1 MRLQDRVAVVTGAA
15 GGIGS
20 AVVRR
25 FAVEGARVMALDLDP
40 AVAVQVEAL
49 GAEVAFH
56 ACDMAIE
63 DDVVAAA
70 RAVRERFDAV
80 DVLVNVAGI
89 EQTSRFSETTVAEW
103 DRILDVNLRGP
114 FLLCRELAPCMVEAG
129 RGSIVNVSSTNG
141 LVGSLAGVA
150 YGSSKGGLVL
160 LTRDLAIELARTG
173 VRVNAVAPGTVD
185 TPLVRRFIEHSDD
198 PERAERML
206 ARSMPIG
213 RMGTSDEVANVV
225 LFLASDEASLCTGAV
240 FVADGGLTA
249 Q

>member
-1 MRLQDRVAVVTGAA
+1 VRLAGRTAVVTGAA
-15 GGIGS
+15 GGIGA

-25 FAVEGARVMALDLDP
+25 FVAEGARVAALDIADAPDLQDG
-40 AVAVQVEAL
+40 VAWVRCD
-49 GAEVAFH
+49 VAS
-56 ACDMAIE
+56 E
-63 DDVVAAA
+63 PDVVAAA
-70 RAVRERFDAV
+70 ATCRDMLGEV

-89 EQTSRFSETTVAEW
+89 EQTSAFADTTVEEW
-103 DRILDVNLRGP
+103 DRIQAINLRGP
-114 FLLCRELAPCMVEAG
+114 FLLCRELAPHMVAAG

-160 LTRDLAIELARTG
+160 LTRDLAIELVRTG
-173 VRVNAVAPGTVD
+173 VRVNAVAPGTID
-185 TPLVRRFIEHSDD
+185 TALVRRFIDNSPD
-198 PERAERML
+198 PDRAERLL

-213 RMGTSDEVANVV
+213 RMGTPDEVANVV